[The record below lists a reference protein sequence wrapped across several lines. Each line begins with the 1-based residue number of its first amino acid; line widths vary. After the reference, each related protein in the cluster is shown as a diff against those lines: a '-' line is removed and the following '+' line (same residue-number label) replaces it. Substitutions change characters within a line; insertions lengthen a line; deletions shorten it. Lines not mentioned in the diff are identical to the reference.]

1 MPTVTERS
9 IRQHGIS
16 SMNDQ
21 LKNGP
26 VWIVSDNTPKYVI
39 LFADDFQRLRHEA
52 FVQECLQ
59 SVEEYKNGQ
68 AQPTTVEELLS
79 AFDE

>member
-1 MPTVTERS
+1 MPTVTEHT
-9 IRQHGIS
+9 IRQRGIS
-16 SMNDQ
+16 AMNEQ

-39 LFADDFQRLRHEA
+39 LFADDFRRIRHEA

-59 SVEEYKNGQ
+59 SVEEYRNGQ
-68 AQPTTVEELLS
+68 ARPTTVEELMS